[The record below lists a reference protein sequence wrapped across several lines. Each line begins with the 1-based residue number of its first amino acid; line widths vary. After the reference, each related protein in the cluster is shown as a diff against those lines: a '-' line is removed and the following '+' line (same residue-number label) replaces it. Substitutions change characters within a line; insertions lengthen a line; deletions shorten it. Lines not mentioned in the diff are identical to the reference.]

1 MNTHAFSNR
10 RSAVL
15 AWVLLDWA
23 ASGFSAISIT
33 LLVAY
38 FDRIVFLDGYHGLPA
53 GVLWA
58 WTLAIAMLLSAFL
71 APVLSAW
78 VDRNNAHQMAVVLS
92 SAFGAAA
99 CMVLAMLPS
108 SSRIGIPVAVI
119 LATVAFDIA
128 AIFTASLLPRLAQ
141 DENADKLSSAGFAA
155 GYAGGAIALIL
166 ATTIVAEHHVLG
178 LSLSDAFRFAF
189 ALMGVWWLAFTLPTA
204 FVHMGNPTK
213 VTHAGASGTELISFF
228 KSMFCQT
235 GENKSMASLG
245 YLLLGVVT
253 VLGAVQTAIPQFS
266 NVAVETFHLNA
277 SQLVRLVLLVQ
288 CVALPGA
295 LVIGWLSTTRGRH
308 FAAKVCLAGWS
319 SVFAL
324 TWFIHTQ
331 THLFV
336 LAVFLALVLGG
347 IQSVLRAML
356 AVAAPDGHHAAT
368 FGLMQ
373 VGTKLTGFTASLVF
387 GWVYAATGIAKAGLL
402 VLLVQLIFGWWLLS
416 KTKAVSRMA

>member
-1 MNTHAFSNR
+1 MNTHAFSNK

-38 FDRIVFLDGYHGLPA
+38 FDRVVFIDGYHGLPA

-78 VDRNNAHQMAVVLS
+78 VDRKNAHQMAVVLS

-119 LATVAFDIA
+119 LATVSFDIA
-128 AIFTASLLPRLAQ
+128 AIFTASLLPRLAH

-189 ALMGVWWLAFTLPTA
+189 ALMGVWWLGFTLPTA

-228 KSMFCQT
+228 
-235 GENKSMASLG
+235 
-245 YLLLGVVT
+245 
-253 VLGAVQTAIPQFS
+253 
-266 NVAVETFHLNA
+266 
-277 SQLVRLVLLVQ
+277 
-288 CVALPGA
+288 
-295 LVIGWLSTTRGRH
+295 
-308 FAAKVCLAGWS
+308 
-319 SVFAL
+319 
-324 TWFIHTQ
+324 
-331 THLFV
+331 
-336 LAVFLALVLGG
+336 
-347 IQSVLRAML
+347 
-356 AVAAPDGHHAAT
+356 
-368 FGLMQ
+368 
-373 VGTKLTGFTASLVF
+373 
-387 GWVYAATGIAKAGLL
+387 
-402 VLLVQLIFGWWLLS
+402 
-416 KTKAVSRMA
+416 